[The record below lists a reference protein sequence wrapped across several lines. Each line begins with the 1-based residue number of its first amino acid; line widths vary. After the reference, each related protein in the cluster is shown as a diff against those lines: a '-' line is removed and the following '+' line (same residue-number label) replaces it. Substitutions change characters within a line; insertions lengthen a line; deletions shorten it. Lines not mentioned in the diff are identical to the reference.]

1 MEYDKNKHLEFIQ
14 NVVTRMNSNSFQ
26 IKTWTISIV
35 TGLFA
40 IYAATNNP
48 LFISICL
55 LPILLFWILDS
66 YYLVQE
72 RKFRGLYDDVAMDI
86 KIKSE
91 TNPYNLNIGK
101 YKKGKYRFLSV
112 FFSVSMI
119 LLYLPLIIVIIWTF
133 ICVTKTCC

>member
-26 IKTWTISIV
+26 IKAWTISIV

-55 LPILLFWILDS
+55 LPVLLFWILDS

-86 KIKSE
+86 KSE
-91 TNPYNLNIGK
+91 TNPYSMNIGN

-112 FFSVSMI
+112 CVSVSTI